1 MNSLLTLNVKDSLN
15 LWGFF
20 PQIFLIFFSPFSLI
34 YKTLQGNLLQN
45 YQWFFLWLYRSAISC
60 FYIATYL
67 LNCFNVVSKILF
79 LTSCF
84 CWLAYII
91 NDLCS
96 CYLEDHLVYNSGYH
110 NSTLLWCEKL
120 ICTKDVFSSSDIP
133 SVLWYI
139 I

>member
-96 CYLEDHLVYNSGYH
+96 CYLEDYLVYNFYFTMVWKTYLYKRCLFFFRYPFCFMVY
-110 NSTLLWCEKL
+110 NLN
-120 ICTKDVFSSSDIP
+120 I
-133 SVLWYI
+133 YN
-139 I
+139 